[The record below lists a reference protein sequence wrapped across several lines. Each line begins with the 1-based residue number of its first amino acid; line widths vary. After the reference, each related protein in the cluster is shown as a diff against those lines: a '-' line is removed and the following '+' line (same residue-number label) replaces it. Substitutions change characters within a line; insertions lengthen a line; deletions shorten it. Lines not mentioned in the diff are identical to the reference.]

1 MSYVAIARRWRPST
15 FGEIV
20 GQPHVT
26 RTLENAIAMGRIHHA
41 FLFTGA
47 RGVGKT
53 TAARALARA
62 LNCEKGPTAT
72 PCGVCAA
79 CKEILKGASPDVIE
93 IDGASN
99 NSVDDVRELRETV
112 RYLPQHGKYKI
123 YIVDEVH
130 MLTGSAFNALL
141 KTLEEPPPH
150 VVFIFATTEPQKIPE
165 TILSRVQRFDF
176 NRIPLP
182 VVVERLE
189 LIAKEDGIVAPPEVL
204 RLIARAGDGS
214 MRDAQSLLD
223 QVISF
228 CGKELEARKVADVLG
243 LVDRELLYGMLEG
256 VLAGDADRCLAAI
269 EKVYEVGYELSA
281 FASEMLELV
290 RNATLTVL
298 SPTSERYLD
307 VSEEEK
313 RRLKTLTNGVPPE
326 VFVRS
331 FQVFLD
337 VHEEVSRAPR
347 PRLVLEMAVARLL
360 AIRPAKPVDDVVARL
375 ADLERRLRQGGAAA
389 PSGRSGQVRT
399 RAAKS
404 DDEDHPEPEPPRPE
418 PSRPAAEFK
427 LETPPAVEP
436 EVVPAPT
443 QQVPEPPKAPEIP
456 VVAAVD
462 GDVLPPDDA
471 DPTSDET
478 APEDTAAESH
488 GPPPASPGA
497 SPAVRYDAFLTWLEA
512 GGVSYQTWVE
522 DSAFVSAQNKR
533 LVVAFPNAFTRTQAE
548 LRMKERDPRFAA
560 GIARYFSGASV
571 EIEVRAAGDRG
582 PTRREARATAAAQHK
597 AQVRSE
603 IEANPLTARI
613 KKVLGASLQ
622 DVGTEDAP

>member
-176 NRIPLP
+176 KRIPLP
-182 VVVERLE
+182 AVVERLE
-189 LIAKEDGIVAPPEVL
+189 LIAKEEGIEAPPEVL
-204 RLIARAGDGS
+204 RLVARAGDGS

-228 CGKELEARKVADVLG
+228 CGKDLDARKVADVLG

-256 VLAGDADRCLAAI
+256 VLEGDADRCLAAI

-298 SPTSERYLD
+298 SPSSERYLD

-313 RRLKTLTNGVPPE
+313 QRLKTLTKGVPPE

-404 DDEDHPEPEPPRPE
+404 DDEDHPEPEPPRAAPE
-418 PSRPAAEFK
+418 FR

-436 EVVPAPT
+436 EVVPTPT
-443 QQVPEPPKAPEIP
+443 AQVPEPPVEPEIP

-478 APEDTAAESH
+478 APEQTAAEPH
-488 GPPPASPGA
+488 GPPPAPPGA
-497 SPAVRYDAFLTWLEA
+497 SPSVRYDAFLTWLEA

-522 DSAFVSAQNKR
+522 DSAFVGAQNER
-533 LVVAFPNAFTRTQAE
+533 LVVAFPTAFTRTQAE
-548 LRMKERDPRFAA
+548 LKMKERDARFVA
-560 GIARYFSGASV
+560 GLDRYFAGASI
-571 EIEVRAAGDRG
+571 ELEVRGAAERG
-582 PTRREARATAAAQHK
+582 PTRREARATAAADHK